1 MGAAAVTLLFVS
13 KVSDDL
19 NIVYNKTMKD
29 YHSMPLNSWWHLPE
43 TAQKAIAALVP
54 KRSKWTLNCKR
65 HEFDVW
71 TFSLPQF
78 LTYEESLCN
87 GTEIVMD
94 KWFERLTGEKPETG
108 SAMAM
113 TVSSEPLEDYTTL
126 IDFKRDDV
134 DWAGSTIYRDT
145 VLDLPIWLCPY
156 LQILFKGKPD
166 QIWVKFTPLG

>member
-1 MGAAAVTLLFVS
+1 
-13 KVSDDL
+13 
-19 NIVYNKTMKD
+19 MKD
-29 YHSMPLNSWWHLPE
+29 FHNMPLNTWWGLPE
-43 TAQKAIAALVP
+43 TVQKAIAALVP
-54 KRSKWTLNCKR
+54 KQSKWTLNCKR

-87 GTEIVMD
+87 GTEVVMD
-94 KWFERLTGEKPETG
+94 AWFEKLTGQKAKAN
-108 SAMAM
+108 SKMAM

-145 VLDLPIWLCPY
+145 MLDLPIWLCPY
-156 LQILFKGKPD
+156 LQVLFKGKPERM
-166 QIWVKFTPLG
+166 WVKFKPLG